1 MKKDKLFSSAL
12 LLCLMSLV
20 AAIYTFIVIPN
31 IKEQERQRY
40 DDALKQIEENYIP
53 VMVYEGTNFLPAGT
67 VLDEKT
73 EDLFIQKM
81 MPAFCLSQN
90 TLREYSLAEGFA
102 LTYGIVPGQQLT
114 ADILEAPDLFDK
126 ESRRIKEFRVSNLV
140 GEKVL
145 SGSLVDVLVKYDKG
159 LYDIV
164 VPAIRIY
171 DILTDDTGNGYITDE
186 AGMYTILIGV
196 TEEEYG
202 DLYAAQQRGILE
214 VRLYPNPEM
223 EASMKTFVR

>member
-12 LLCLMSLV
+12 FLCLMSLV

-40 DDALKQIEENYIP
+40 DEALKQTEENYIP
-53 VMVYEGTNFLPAGT
+53 VMVYEGTTFLPAGT

-73 EDLFIQKM
+73 KALFIQKR
-81 MPAFCLSQN
+81 MPSFCHSQN
-90 TLREYSLAEGFA
+90 ALREYSLAEGCV
-102 LTYGIVPGQQLT
+102 LSYGIAPGQQLT
-114 ADILEAPDLFDK
+114 TDILEEPDLFDE
-126 ESRRIKEFRVSNLV
+126 ESRRIKEFQVSNLV
-140 GEKVL
+140 GEQVCT
-145 SGSLVDVLVKYDKG
+145 GSLVDVLVKYENG

-171 DILTDDTGNGYITDE
+171 HILTDDTGKEYVRDE

-202 DLYAAQQRGILE
+202 DLYAAQQKGILE
-214 VRLYPNPEM
+214 VRLYPDPEM
-223 EASMKTFVR
+223 EASVKTFVR